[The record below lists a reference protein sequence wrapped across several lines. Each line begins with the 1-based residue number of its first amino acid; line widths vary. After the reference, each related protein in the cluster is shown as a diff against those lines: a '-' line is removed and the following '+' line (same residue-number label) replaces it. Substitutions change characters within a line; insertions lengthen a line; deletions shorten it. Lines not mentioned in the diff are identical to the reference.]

1 MPNAAGQRCALSHGL
16 SAGQSAHQGAIV
28 RAHHHRQG
36 LCSPILDRSCGILG
50 LGLDVLLGLGP
61 MFFED
66 RCHCPQAALE
76 QTDDRPQHSGAE
88 EKDLLDWVCLCLCH
102 LGTWAAA
109 EIAGMRAPGLESCLS
124 SAMNLDG

>member
-1 MPNAAGQRCALSHGL
+1 MGCPQANQPIKRDCQGHL
-16 SAGQSAHQGAIV
+16 HQV
-28 RAHHHRQG
+28 

-66 RCHCPQAALE
+66 RCHCPQAALD
-76 QTDDRPQHSGAE
+76 QADDRPQQSGAE
-88 EKDLLDWVCLCLCH
+88 EKDLLDWVCH

-109 EIAGMRAPGLESCLS
+109 ETAGMRAPGVESCTS